1 MRSTPPP
8 APDRAPRAQSVLVRS
23 ARPDEAAPL
32 AELME
37 RTFRDTYAH
46 NSSERELEKYV
57 PDHFSPAHQAREL
70 ADPALRTLIAESREG
85 GEAEPVAFAQLRL
98 PGDRPAPPC
107 VAARRP
113 AELSRFYVDRP
124 WHGRGVAAPLMDACV
139 ALATES
145 GADALWLL
153 VYRIN
158 DRAIAFY
165 RKCGFA
171 PVGTAVFRFGD
182 ELHDDVVMMRPLAPP
197 APLG

>member
-1 MRSTPPP
+1 MRSTPH
-8 APDRAPRAQSVLVRS
+8 ASDRAPLLIRS
-23 ARPDEAAPL
+23 ARPDEAARL

-46 NSSERELEKYV
+46 NSTASELEKFV

-70 ADPALRTLIAESREG
+70 ADPGLRTLLAEPDG
-85 GEAEPVAFAQLRL
+85 GAEPVAFAQVRL
-98 PGDRPAPPC
+98 PGARPAPPC
-107 VAARRP
+107 VEARRP

-139 ALATES
+139 AVATES

-171 PVGTAVFRFGD
+171 PVGTAPFRFGD
-182 ELHDDVVMMRPLAPP
+182 ELHEDVVMARPLA
-197 APLG
+197 ARD

>member
-1 MRSTPPP
+1 MRSTPH
-8 APDRAPRAQSVLVRS
+8 APHRAPVLIRS
-23 ARPDEAAPL
+23 ARPDEATRL

-46 NSSERELEKYV
+46 NSSASELEKFV

-70 ADPALRTLIAESREG
+70 ADPGLRTLLAEPAG
-85 GEAEPVAFAQLRL
+85 GGEPVAFAQLRL
-98 PGDRPAPPC
+98 AGERRAPGC

-139 ALATES
+139 ALAAGS

-171 PVGTAVFRFGD
+171 PVGTAPFQFGD
-182 ELHDDVVMMRPLAPP
+182 ELHEDVVMARPLA
-197 APLG
+197 APGATAELG